1 MNRRFLEGM
10 RGLTVIGSGGR
21 LLGELVDLEIDD
33 TTLQVVGLILK
44 VESAAVEGLGLTKP
58 FWSRAYV
65 MIPAGYVGAVTDVI
79 LLKASL
85 DQIGEQI
92 KAASASDESGS

>member
-1 MNRRFLEGM
+1 
-10 RGLTVIGSGGR
+10 
-21 LLGELVDLEIDD
+21 
-33 TTLQVVGLILK
+33 
-44 VESAAVEGLGLTKP
+44 
-58 FWSRAYV
+58 

-92 KAASASDESGS
+92 KAASALDESGS